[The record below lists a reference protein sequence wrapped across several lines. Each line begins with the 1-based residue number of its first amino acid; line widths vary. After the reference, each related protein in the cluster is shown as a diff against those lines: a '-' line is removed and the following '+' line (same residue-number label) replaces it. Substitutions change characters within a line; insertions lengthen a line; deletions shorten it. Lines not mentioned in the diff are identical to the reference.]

1 MMRSICYHILPR
13 SVFFLFF
20 TALFPDKISS
30 AFVFAVSLQFSS
42 PGPWDVCSSYLNYT
56 QYAPSVKEI
65 YLALKGKMDILVYR

>member
-1 MMRSICYHILPR
+1 MLAVFSSI
-13 SVFFLFF
+13 F
-20 TALFPDKISS
+20 
-30 AFVFAVSLQFSS
+30 S